1 MQRQLNFP
9 FLGFPEGKAIVATNL
24 LTNEAKKYVKMLQE
38 EKIKTNIANICN
50 KYEDTA
56 LQGKIQKDDDA
67 KLFYLD
73 FVDAEDR
80 NRQKLFR
87 SGPLKISS
95 RHFEKLCQMYKRHHQ
110 LLKTNETS
118 TMPSQ
123 KYEKEK
129 MLQRL
134 FNVLQRYESLSG
146 AAAGYQ
152 MALTE
157 DIFDKLHTLYGVEHE
172 CFASP
177 LNAYFPNYCSLYYD
191 TDKYFGSHG
200 SFFNFFPKQGTL

>member
-1 MQRQLNFP
+1 
-9 FLGFPEGKAIVATNL
+9 
-24 LTNEAKKYVKMLQE
+24 
-38 EKIKTNIANICN
+38 
-50 KYEDTA
+50 
-56 LQGKIQKDDDA
+56 
-67 KLFYLD
+67 
-73 FVDAEDR
+73 
-80 NRQKLFR
+80 
-87 SGPLKISS
+87 
-95 RHFEKLCQMYKRHHQ
+95 
-110 LLKTNETS
+110 
-118 TMPSQ
+118 
-123 KYEKEK
+123 

-200 SFFNFFPKQGTL
+200 SFFNFFPKTRYVIVERQLEAT